1 MNKRRILALVLACV
15 LCVCIGIGGT
25 LAWLTANTDP
35 VVNTFTVG
43 DINISLAETTGKD
56 YHFVPGDKIAKDPK
70 VTVTANSEAC
80 YLFIHVTDAHNTI
93 IDASNNNKIINWVVA
108 NGWAPVAGHDGYW
121 SREVAASNTDTT
133 FAVLTDG
140 IADDGIDGSVTVST
154 EVTKA
159 MVTDLTTNKPT
170 ITVTA
175 AAVQKDNVAD
185 VADAWAKLPTTFTTP
200 STT

>member
-25 LAWLTANTDP
+25 LAWLTAQTTT

-43 DINISLAETTGKD
+43 DINITLTETTGPN
-56 YHFVPGDKIAKDPK
+56 YNFVPGDKIAKDPK
-70 VTVTANSEAC
+70 VTVKANSEDC
-80 YLFIHVTDAHNTI
+80 YLFIHVTDA
-93 IDASNNNKIINWVVA
+93 NNNITDETNNGKIINWVVA

-140 IADDGIDGSVTVST
+140 IADDGKDGSVTVST

-175 AAVQKDNVAD
+175 AAVQKDNVSET
-185 VADAWAKLPTTFTTP
+185 DAWAKLPTSFTNP
-200 STT
+200 TT

>member
-43 DINISLAETTGKD
+43 DINISLAETTGTN

-80 YLFIHVTDAHNTI
+80 YLFIHVTDANNTI
-93 IDASNNNKIINWVVA
+93 TDANNNNKIINWAVA
-108 NGWAPVAGHDGYW
+108 TGWTAVDGHNGYW
-121 SREVAASNTDTT
+121 CREVAASNTDTT

-140 IADDGIDGSVTVST
+140 ITTDDKDGSVTVST

-159 MVTDLTTNKPT
+159 MVGGLTTSKPT

-175 AAVQKDNVAD
+175 AAVQKDNVSET
-185 VADAWAKLPTTFTTP
+185 DAWAKLPTSFTNP
-200 STT
+200 TT